1 MSTRP
6 PIRLGLRAGLVIA
19 FLVPA
24 VAIWIAASWF
34 THARTRSLL
43 DAQVGEGLVAVAA
56 AAASQISAER
66 VLAIQPGDDVA
77 GLRSWTH
84 LAEQLETLRT
94 EAGLRRAVVVD
105 LQGRVRVDT
114 GSVEA
119 GHPPVLPLPVGV
131 RVAELSQ
138 DLAELAEV
146 REGRPTASLVTFRGL
161 DGSDYRRGYAPL
173 RGPDGT
179 VVGVL
184 AVEGSTRTFAAL
196 RRHALEATLWGLLVT
211 FTLGLTALLVA
222 AALGRP
228 FRRLRDAARRIGAG
242 NLSTPVTAEPRLAE
256 LAEVSHAMEAM
267 RLELDARDR
276 QLKMMLAGVA
286 HEVRN
291 PLGGMELFGGLLAE
305 ELEHQGSDEAR
316 AHLARI
322 RKEIAYLSRIVSDF
336 LAFARERTLH
346 PVDFRA
352 TEWIEH
358 ARSLL
363 SATAGARGVRIS
375 VEAEEEGLQGDRELL
390 TAALVNLLQ
399 NAVQASGQGQAVTV
413 RGGREGE
420 RYVVRIRDA
429 GPGIPAEVRERIFEP
444 FFTTRE
450 QGTGLGLPLTRK
462 IVEAHGGTLV
472 ASSVPGDTCFSLCLP
487 RRAAARESSAA

>member
-1 MSTRP
+1 MTRLAT
-6 PIRLGLRAGLVIA
+6 IRLGLRAGLVVA
-19 FLVPA
+19 FLIPA
-24 VAIWIAASWF
+24 LVIWTMASWF
-34 THARTRSLL
+34 TREQTRSLL
-43 DAQVGEGLVAVAA
+43 DAQVGDGLVAIAA
-56 AAASQISAER
+56 TAASQLSGER

-84 LAEQLETLRT
+84 LAQQLETLRA

-105 LQGRVRVDT
+105 LEGRVRVDT

-119 GHPPVLPLPVGV
+119 GHPPVRPLPVGV

-173 RGPDGT
+173 RGPEDT

-184 AVEGSTRTFAAL
+184 AVEGSARTFTAL
-196 RRHALEATLWGLLVT
+196 RRHALEATLWGLLVA
-211 FTLGLTALLVA
+211 FTLGVTALLVA

-228 FRRLRDAARRIGAG
+228 FGRLRDAARRIGAG
-242 NLSTPVTAEPRLAE
+242 DLSTPVAPERRLTE
-256 LAEVSHAMEAM
+256 LAEVSLAMEAM
-267 RLELDARDR
+267 RRELDARDR

-322 RKEIAYLSRIVSDF
+322 RKEIGYLSRIVSDF
-336 LAFARERTLH
+336 LSFARERTLQ
-346 PVDFRA
+346 PVDFQA
-352 TEWIEH
+352 TEWLEH

-363 SATAGARGVRIS
+363 SATAESKGVQVMVSADEGA
-375 VEAEEEGLQGDRELL
+375 LQGDRELL
-390 TAALVNLLQ
+390 TAAVVNLLQ
-399 NAVQASGQGQAVTV
+399 NAVQASAEGDAVRV
-413 RGGREGE
+413 EGGHEGE
-420 RYVVRIRDA
+420 RYVVRVHDA
-429 GPGIPAEVRERIFEP
+429 GPGIPTEVQERIFEP

-462 IVEAHGGTLV
+462 IVEAHGGTLEV
-472 ASSVPGDTCFSLCLP
+472 SSVPGATCFSLRLP
-487 RRAAARESSAA
+487 RRASARESSAA

>member
-1 MSTRP
+1 RMRRSDTSHALPPSCVSPPAIAPQPRSPCPGAPGAVPRDRPRALPGRIHRQPLSGRALRGDRHPLAQGDVAQPPVPPEGWHPPHRGHRHGGPRHRTDGGDGRAAGRHGHRVRTARPRASRSGHQPVGAAGAATSPVSTRP

-256 LAEVSHAMEAM
+256 
-267 RLELDARDR
+267 
-276 QLKMMLAGVA
+276 
-286 HEVRN
+286 
-291 PLGGMELFGGLLAE
+291 
-305 ELEHQGSDEAR
+305 
-316 AHLARI
+316 
-322 RKEIAYLSRIVSDF
+322 
-336 LAFARERTLH
+336 
-346 PVDFRA
+346 
-352 TEWIEH
+352 
-358 ARSLL
+358 
-363 SATAGARGVRIS
+363 
-375 VEAEEEGLQGDRELL
+375 
-390 TAALVNLLQ
+390 
-399 NAVQASGQGQAVTV
+399 
-413 RGGREGE
+413 
-420 RYVVRIRDA
+420 
-429 GPGIPAEVRERIFEP
+429 
-444 FFTTRE
+444 
-450 QGTGLGLPLTRK
+450 
-462 IVEAHGGTLV
+462 
-472 ASSVPGDTCFSLCLP
+472 
-487 RRAAARESSAA
+487 